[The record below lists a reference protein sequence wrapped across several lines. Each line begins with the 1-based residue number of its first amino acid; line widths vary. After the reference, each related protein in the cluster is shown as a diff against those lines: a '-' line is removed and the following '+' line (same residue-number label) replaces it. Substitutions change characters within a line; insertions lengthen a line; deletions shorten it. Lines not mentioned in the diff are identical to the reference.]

1 MSKCQKNKHFI
12 GTCPGPRTVNKEFNQ
27 SFANLMSARDMLD
40 SQLKPELQPQLQM
53 KPQLQLQMKPQPQI
67 TKKSDIDLILEG
79 E

>member
-40 SQLKPELQPQLQM
+40 SQLKPQLQP
-53 KPQLQLQMKPQPQI
+53 KPQLQQEQPQPQPQI

-79 E
+79 GIV